1 MTKTKPKIKFIV
13 DTVMS
18 KGDIYGNRYGYSVVT
33 STETNKGITFRT
45 PCHGNTTALLRRN
58 WEWDEIWGTETE
70 LPIRQWNRASKG
82 IDISI
87 TIGKDDEIMEKIMEL
102 TR

>member
-1 MTKTKPKIKFIV
+1 MTKTRPKIKFIV

-18 KGDIYGNRYGYSVVT
+18 KSDIYGNRYGYSVVT
-33 STETNKGITFRT
+33 STETGKSMTLRT

-58 WEWDEIWGTETE
+58 WEWDEINGSESE
-70 LPIRQWNRASKG
+70 LPIRQWNSLSKE
-82 IDISI
+82 IDISVS
-87 TIGKDDEIMEKIMEL
+87 IGKDDEIMEKVREL